1 MDFPTKVNLALTIVS
16 TVLAII
22 SVLTV
27 IITIRQ
33 NHKMIESSTRPYICI
48 YGEAINPGSPMF
60 YIVIKN
66 FGASPAVMTKFVS
79 SFDFTGS
86 YSFPTD
92 RNFLEI
98 MSKATIAPGQSRIC
112 RLDYDKIPD
121 EITFSL
127 EYLSGQK
134 RYSEKFTVNI
144 KAGAEMVTSKV
155 DTKDKELRTI
165 SYSLQEMLQKS
176 L

>member
-1 MDFPTKVNLALTIVS
+1 MDFQTKVNLALTIVS
-16 TVLAII
+16 SFLAFI
-22 SVLTV
+22 SVVTV

-33 NHKMIESSTRPYICI
+33 NHKMIESATRPYISI
-48 YGEAINPGSPMF
+48 YGESINPGSPMF

-66 FGASPAVMTKFVS
+66 FGSSPAVMTKFAS
-79 SFDFTGS
+79 DFDFTGC
-86 YSFPTD
+86 YCFQTD
-92 RNFLEI
+92 RNFLSI
-98 MSKATIAPGQSRIC
+98 MSKAIIAPGQSRIC

-121 EITFSL
+121 DISFSL
-127 EYLSGQK
+127 EYLSGRK